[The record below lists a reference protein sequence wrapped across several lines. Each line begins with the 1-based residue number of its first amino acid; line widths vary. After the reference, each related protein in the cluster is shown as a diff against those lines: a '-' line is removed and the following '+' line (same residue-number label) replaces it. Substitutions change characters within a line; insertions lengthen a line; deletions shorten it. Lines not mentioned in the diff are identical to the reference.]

1 MMEMMRH
8 DVGTEHCC
16 YRGPSED
23 EFIRNLFGDA
33 LGTAHSAQRCRKIR
47 SRVPRSSVANLA
59 SGSYRAANSEQR
71 SGSENMRK

>member
-47 SRVPRSSVANLA
+47 GRSSVANWA
-59 SGSYRAANSEQR
+59 SGSYGAANSEQR
-71 SGSENMRK
+71 SGSGNMRK